1 MIREILDPELS
12 PPTALQRQSVC
23 IGGVNLQ
30 LRSRSLEDVL
40 FSAALGPFRAADGD
54 PQIEVNVRWESS
66 LRNSQG
72 DGLFD
77 SGAVWSLFRDGSDY
91 VFDFCSHPISPHPYK
106 RLFVN
111 ENFSRAELLLSQE
124 VLDGHRPV
132 FPLEYPTDELLVTN
146 HLAAHG
152 LGVEVHGCGLVDAET
167 GGHLLLGHSGA
178 GKSTTA
184 RLWQRRRNPE
194 ILSDD
199 RIILR
204 FDRNELWMYGTPW
217 HGEGCFA
224 SPIKARVNQIFV
236 LQHGE
241 RNEFRELPPSRA
253 VGELFARSFPPF
265 HSAMGL
271 QNTVELLE
279 RVVSAVPCYDFQ
291 FVPDSSAVDAVFEFG
306 HVATIG

>member
-1 MIREILDPELS
+1 MNAQVPEAFS
-12 PPTALQRQSVC
+12 PLQQARRIVVKVGSAL
-23 IGGVNLQ
+23 
-30 LRSRSLEDVL
+30 
-40 FSAALGPFRAADGD
+40 
-54 PQIEVNVRWESS
+54 
-66 LRNSQG
+66 
-72 DGLFD
+72 
-77 SGAVWSLFRDGSDY
+77 
-91 VFDFCSHPISPHPYK
+91 
-106 RLFVN
+106 
-111 ENFSRAELLLSQE
+111 
-124 VLDGHRPV
+124 
-132 FPLEYPTDELLVTN
+132 
-146 HLAAHG
+146 
-152 LGVEVHGCGLVDAET
+152 LVDAET

-184 RLWQRRRNPE
+184 RLWQMQRNPE

-224 SPIKARVNQIFV
+224 SPLKTRVNQIFV
-236 LQHGE
+236 LQHGK
-241 RNEFRELPPSRA
+241 RNEFMELPPSRA